1 MGYTVEKIEGCT
13 IVRGSGSIME
23 MVAITQSGQDGDVID
38 PGLAKIYEASLVCGS
53 PAALKALR
61 TSQHTLALARAKAER
76 EAAANSTIPNAAKRW
91 LEQGERGLS
100 SETMFT
106 RFTGI
111 ELDGNRDAP
120 ADGDDFRRCRLLLDQ
135 VPEFQAKLHLMKDV
149 SKEWHG
155 LVDSWQELCDV
166 MDDEAPDWR
175 KREGTSRRL
184 NAKMQEFLQ

>member
-1 MGYTVEKIEGCT
+1 MSYTVEKIEGCT
-13 IVRGSGSIME
+13 IVIGSLPITE
-23 MVAITQSGQDGDVID
+23 MVALMQSGGEDDELD
-38 PGLAKIYEASLVCGS
+38 PGLAKIYGACMVTGS
-53 PAALKALR
+53 RAALDALKASDR
-61 TSQHTLALARAKAER
+61 TKALASEKAER
-76 EAAANSTIPNAAKRW
+76 ESGDSGISEAAKRW
-91 LEQGERGLS
+91 LENGERGLS

-120 ADGDDFRRCRLLLDQ
+120 MDGDDFRRCRLLLDQ

-155 LVDSWQELCDV
+155 LVDCWQDLCDV

-184 NAKMQEFLQ
+184 NAKMKEFLE

>member
-1 MGYTVEKIEGCT
+1 MSYVVEKIEGCT
-13 IVRGSGSIME
+13 IVRGSGSITE
-23 MVAITQSGQDGDVID
+23 MVALMQSSEKGDVMD
-38 PGLAKIYEASLVCGS
+38 PGLAKIYEASMVSGS

-61 TSQHTLALARAKAER
+61 TSKHTLALASAKADR
-76 EAAANSTIPNAAKRW
+76 ESASSGISAAAKRW

-120 ADGDDFRRCRLLLDQ
+120 ADGDDFRRCRLLLEQ
-135 VPEFQAKLHLMKDV
+135 VPEFQAQLHLMKDV

-155 LVDSWQELCDV
+155 LVDCWLELCDV
-166 MDDEAPDWR
+166 MDDEAPAWR
-175 KREGTSRRL
+175 EREGTSRRL
-184 NAKMQEFLQ
+184 NAKMEEFLQ

>member
-1 MGYTVEKIEGCT
+1 MSYTVEKIDGCT
-13 IVRGSGSIME
+13 IVTGSVPITD
-23 MVAITQSGQDGDVID
+23 MVALMQAGGDDDVLD
-38 PGLAKIYEASLVCGS
+38 PGLAKIYGACLVCGT
-53 PAALKALR
+53 PAALKALKASER
-61 TSQHTLALARAKAER
+61 TRALANAKAER
-76 EAAANSTIPNAAKRW
+76 ESGGSGISEAAKLW
-91 LEQGERGLS
+91 LENGERGLS

-120 ADGDDFRRCRLLLDQ
+120 MDGDDFRRCRLLLDQ

-166 MDDEAPDWR
+166 MDEEAPNWR
-175 KREGTSRRL
+175 QREGTSRRV
-184 NAKMQEFLQ
+184 NAKMKEFLA